1 MIQLFPVNLD
11 LGWGAYFLDIT
22 PQELQAIKE
31 KKKRMNWTSS
41 RSKTSAFWET
51 WKGKTT
57 DWEKISADQL
67 SAKGLVLIIYKELS
81 KLNKKTNTHVRKW

>member
-31 KKKRMNWTSS
+31 KKK
-41 RSKTSAFWET
+41 K
-51 WKGKTT
+51 
-57 DWEKISADQL
+57 D
-67 SAKGLVLIIYKELS
+67 ELDFI
-81 KLNKKTNTHVRKW
+81 KM